1 MAKQW
6 NSPTELNTF
15 TTEQGRKLK
24 RSRLTQEQRNRFVV
38 RYVETHTAAR
48 KNTLAALHQQI
59 WAILQAAD
67 AAMLG
72 LTPEYIQALPKGLLP
87 TVDSLNV
94 RADSAAPNDPSA
106 SKCLSSYVRMCFPKQ
121 AVSWNLYTETNYIS
135 SCSMLLP
142 GLAPAKKKALHDLLQ
157 QCAAFDR
164 DVTALKRLVET
175 KVEGC
180 SKITDLLTQFL
191 TAECFMDASFYQ
203 GEPATPAELVPAAVF
218 DAALS
223 KFLV

>member
-87 TVDSLNV
+87 TAGSLNV
-94 RADSAAPNDPSA
+94 RADYAVPNDPST
-106 SKCLSSYVRMCFPKQ
+106 SKYLCSYVRICFPTQ
-121 AVSWNLYTETNYIS
+121 AVSWNMYTEINYKN
-135 SCSMLLP
+135 SCFMRPPSLT
-142 GLAPAKKKALHDLLQ
+142 PAKKKELHALLQ

-164 DVTALKRLVET
+164 DVTALIQLVKT

-180 SKITDLLTQFL
+180 RKITDLLTQFL

-203 GEPATPAELVPAAVF
+203 GEPATPAELVPAAMF
-218 DAALS
+218 DDALS

>member
-24 RSRLTQEQRNRFVV
+24 RSRLTQEQRDSFVA

-48 KNTLAALHQQI
+48 KNSLAALHQQI

-67 AAMLG
+67 AAVLG

-87 TVDSLNV
+87 TADRLGI
-94 RADSAAPNDPSA
+94 RANCVAPKEPSAAS
-106 SKCLSSYVRMCFPKQ
+106 CLHTSVCIRFPKQ
-121 AVSWNLYTETNYIS
+121 AVSWNMYAAINYNDIS
-135 SCSMLLP
+135 SAQLP
-142 GLAPAKKKALHDLLQ
+142 GLPPAKKKALHDALQ

-164 DVTALKRLVET
+164 DVIALKRLVET
-175 KVEGC
+175 KAKGC
-180 SKITDLLTQFL
+180 TKITDLLTQFL

-203 GEPATPAELVPAAVF
+203 GEPTTPAELVPAAMF